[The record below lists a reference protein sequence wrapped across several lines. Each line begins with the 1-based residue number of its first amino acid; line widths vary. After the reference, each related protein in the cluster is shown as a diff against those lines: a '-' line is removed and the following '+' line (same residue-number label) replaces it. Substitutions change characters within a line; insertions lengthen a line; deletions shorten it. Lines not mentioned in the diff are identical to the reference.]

1 MVAAMAGTAAVM
13 VVAVANLVMIQ
24 RPLPAHRMI
33 LLIRTPRLALALV
46 LVRVRTPRLAL
57 ALVLVLVRVR
67 TPRLALVL
75 VLVLAAAATTTYLMV
90 QGLVLLLA
98 VHQNR
103 RKNALLILFYMP
115 ENTKI
120 LRKLT
125 VLIAES

>member
-1 MVAAMAGTAAVM
+1 MILLIRTPRLALGLVRVLAAAATTTTYLM
-13 VVAVANLVMIQ
+13 MIQ

-33 LLIRTPRLALALV
+33 LLIRTPRL
-46 LVRVRTPRLAL
+46 
-57 ALVLVLVRVR
+57 VLVLF
-67 TPRLALVL
+67 
-75 VLVLAAAATTTYLMV
+75 LVLAAAATTTYLMV